1 MTSPLTGLKQKQGLL
16 RILVFSLATIFIWI
30 IYSLFHS
37 QNTTEISPELLKL
50 AEPLNPNINIDILQ
64 RIEQKKVYSD
74 TELSSFPINRVV
86 MQSDG
91 SEQIVRG
98 FGTAALI
105 TSPLS
110 TPSAVVIPSPTP
122 IATRSANGKQSS
134 SSSAILR

>member
-50 AEPLNPNINIDILQ
+50 AEPLNPNINIDVLQ

-86 MQSDG
+86 LQSDG

-98 FGTAALI
+98 FGTASLPI
-105 TSPLS
+105 VSVS
-110 TPSAVVIPSPTP
+110 TPSASVIPTP
-122 IATRSANGKQSS
+122 VPVATRSAKQSS
-134 SSSAILR
+134 SSSAVLR